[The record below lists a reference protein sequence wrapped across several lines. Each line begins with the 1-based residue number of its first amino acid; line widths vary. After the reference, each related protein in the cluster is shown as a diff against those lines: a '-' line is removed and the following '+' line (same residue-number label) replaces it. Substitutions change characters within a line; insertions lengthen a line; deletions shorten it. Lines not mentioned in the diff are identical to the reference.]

1 MSSSAWEVF
10 NQHSQI
16 LSSIKLLMSLM
27 FLDRIYLEI
36 STRPID
42 LSDKE
47 WKVEDKSWYIVLQE
61 FPDLQLFAQPFLC
74 IIEL

>member
-1 MSSSAWEVF
+1 
-10 NQHSQI
+10 
-16 LSSIKLLMSLM
+16 MSLM

-47 WKVEDKSWYIVLQE
+47 WKVEDKSWFIVLQE